1 MYLGYGIDRELEIEC
16 DCRHH
21 HGTTADDTIED
32 GCGAVWTAVLP
43 TNDHGDVRIEVSCPQ
58 CLHRFDYSWDAGDNY
73 DPCSPDRL
81 EDLYD

>member
-1 MYLGYGIDRELEIEC
+1 MYLGYGTDRELEIEC

-21 HGTTADDTIED
+21 TVGSSLEE
-32 GCGAVWTAVLP
+32 GCGAVWTQTLP

-58 CLHRFDYSWDAGDNY
+58 CLHRFDYAWDKGDAF